1 MRGAELMART
11 ARAKSETGIYAVIL
25 KGKTDIFRSDE
36 DYEDFIERLDDSD
49 AEMLGFGLVHDHAF
63 LCIKESAA
71 GISAD
76 IRSIIIGY
84 ARYYNKKYGSTGRL
98 FDGRF
103 KSEPINS
110 EAETE
115 NCVRLVQDAVNITG
129 KDGYTSVGG
138 DGEYEMLPF
147 FASEMGTKKA
157 SAKRS
162 KRADNA
168 PEAKTSKIKA
178 GKKKAVTDNKEAHK
192 NTANPAV
199 TAVQDTDGKPS
210 PAVEPKKP
218 EKNLPSW
225 LL

>member
-1 MRGAELMART
+1 MNKKVSYTHQYLSRT
-11 ARAKSETGIYAVIL
+11 ESIL
-25 KGKTDIFRSDE
+25 KGKADIFRSDE
-36 DYEDFIERLDDSD
+36 DYEDFIERLNDSD
-49 AEMLGFGLVHDHAF
+49 AEMLGFGLVRDYAF

-76 IRSIIIGY
+76 IRSIIISY

-110 EAETE
+110 DAEAE

-129 KDGYTSVGG
+129 KDGYTSIGG

-147 FASEMGTKKA
+147 FASAMGIKRT

-162 KRADNA
+162 KKADNA
-168 PEAKTSKIKA
+168 AGAETSKIKA
-178 GKKKAVTDNKEAHK
+178 GKKKVMTDNNETHENKSK
-192 NTANPAV
+192 PADHN
-199 TAVQDTDGKPS
+199 VQDADNKPS
-210 PAVEPKKP
+210 LAAEPKKP
-218 EKNLPSW
+218 EKNLPPW

>member
-1 MRGAELMART
+1 MART

-49 AEMLGFGLVHDHAF
+49 AEMLGFGLVHDRAF

-76 IRSIIIGY
+76 IRSIIISY

-138 DGEYEMLPF
+138 DGEYEMIPF
-147 FASEMGTKKA
+147 FASAMGIKKT

-168 PEAKTSKIKA
+168 AKAETSKIKA
-178 GKKKAVTDNKEAHK
+178 GKKKAITDNKEVHENKIKPA
-192 NTANPAV
+192 APAV
-199 TAVQDTDGKPS
+199 RDTDGEPS
-210 PAVEPKKP
+210 PAAEPKKP